1 MSYTP
6 ARIIGALRR
15 RKNDLIRSALYK
27 PVDGAQ
33 LRNAVLFEA
42 FDGKVIG
49 DSPLDIFNS
58 LKTARPDLEFFWTVK
73 PGVPAPAG
81 SIGLKYGS
89 REWLNV
95 LATAK
100 YLVNNSAFPWYF
112 KKVAGQVYLQT
123 WHGTPL
129 KRLVRDIDA
138 GKVSAQ
144 YLSTMRKES
153 AAWDFLISPSAYA
166 SKCFESAF
174 AFPIKNGK
182 GTVLEIGYPRNDRLS
197 AAADVRVTIRN
208 RVRRQLGVKPQT
220 QLVLYAPTW
229 RDTNRNA
236 VGTLQTVNHIDAA
249 TKLPKGFQLMYRG
262 HSMTLDAHNSKTANG
277 AIDVTEYPDITEL
290 YLAADVL
297 ITDYSSVMFDF
308 AITGKPMVFLTPDIE
323 KYVADRGFYFDF
335 VSEAPGPIC
344 STTAEVIGALE
355 NINDVAKQYGKAYKA
370 WQTKFTSLEDGKAT
384 ERVIAAVF
392 GASKGSAS
400 SAAGRTK

>member
-1 MSYTP
+1 MTYTP

-27 PVDGAQ
+27 PVDGAP

-42 FDGKVIG
+42 FDGKVVG
-49 DSPLDIFNS
+49 DSPLDIFNA
-58 LKTARPDLEFFWTVK
+58 LKVARPDLEFFWSVK
-73 PGVPAPAG
+73 SGVSAPAG
-81 SIGLKYGS
+81 STALKYGS
-89 REWLNV
+89 REWLKV

-100 YLVNNSAFPWYF
+100 FLVNNSALPWYF
-112 KKVAGQVYLQT
+112 KKVAEQVYLQT

-129 KRLVRDIDA
+129 KRLVRDIEA

-153 AAWDFLISPSAYA
+153 AAWDYLISPSAYA
-166 SKCFESAF
+166 TKCFETAF
-174 AFPIKNGK
+174 GFPIKGGAGK
-182 GTVLEIGYPRNDRLS
+182 LLEIGYPRTDRLS
-197 AAADVRVTIRN
+197 AAADLRVEIRD
-208 RVRRQLGVKPQT
+208 RVRKQFGVKPQT

-249 TKLPKGFQLMYRG
+249 TKLPTGFQLMYRG

-277 AIDVTEYPDITEL
+277 AIDVTDYPDITEL

-308 AITGKPMVFLTPDIE
+308 AVTGKPMIFLTPDIE
-323 KYVADRGFYFDF
+323 KYVSDRGFYFDF
-335 VSEAPGPIC
+335 VAEAPGPIC
-344 STTAEVIGALE
+344 HTTAEVIDALE
-355 NINDVAKQYGKAYKA
+355 NINDLAKQYSKAYRA
-370 WQTKFTSLEDGKAT
+370 WQDKFAPLEDGKAT
-384 ERVIAAVF
+384 ARVITAVF
-392 GASKGSAS
+392 G
-400 SAAGRTK
+400 TK

>member
-27 PVDGAQ
+27 PVDGVP
-33 LRNAVLFEA
+33 LLNAVLFEA
-42 FDGKVIG
+42 FDGKVVG
-49 DSPLDIFNS
+49 DSPLDIFNA
-58 LKTARPDLEFFWTVK
+58 LKIARPDLEFFWTVK
-73 PGVPAPAG
+73 TGVTAPAG
-81 SIGLKYGS
+81 AVGLKYGS
-89 REWLNV
+89 REWLKV
-95 LATAK
+95 LSSAK

-112 KKVAGQVYLQT
+112 KKVSGQVYLQT

-129 KRLVRDIDA
+129 KRLVRDIEA

-144 YLSTMRKES
+144 YLSTMRKEA
-153 AAWDFLISPSAYA
+153 AAWDYLISPSAYA
-166 SKCFESAF
+166 STCFKSAF
-174 AFPIKNGK
+174 AYSGK
-182 GTVLEIGYPRNDRLS
+182 PLEVGYPRNDRLNAS
-197 AAADVRVTIRN
+197 ADERVAVRN
-208 RVRRQLGVKPQT
+208 RVRKQLGVKSAQT

-249 TKLPKGFQLMYRG
+249 TKMPKGFQLMYRG
-262 HSMTLDAHNSKTANG
+262 HSMTLDAHNSKTARG
-277 AIDVTEYPDITEL
+277 AIDVTDYPDITEL

-308 AITGKPMVFLTPDIE
+308 AVTGKPMIFLTPDIE

-335 VSEAPGPIC
+335 VAEAPGPIC
-344 STTAEVIGALE
+344 HTTAEVIGALE

-370 WQTKFTSLEDGKAT
+370 WQAKFTPLEDGKAT
-384 ERVIAAVF
+384 ARVIAEVF
-392 GASKGSAS
+392 G
-400 SAAGRTK
+400 TK

>member
-1 MSYTP
+1 MSYSP

-15 RKNDLIRSALYK
+15 RKNDLVRTALYR
-27 PVDGAQ
+27 PVDGAP

-42 FDGKVIG
+42 FDGKVVG
-49 DSPLDIFNS
+49 DSPLEIFNA
-58 LKTARPDLEFFWTVK
+58 LKIARPDLEFFWTVK
-73 PGVPAPAG
+73 KGVAAPAG

-89 REWLNV
+89 REWLNI

-100 YLVNNSAFPWYF
+100 YLINNSAFPWYF
-112 KKVAGQVYLQT
+112 KKVSGQVYLQT

-129 KRLVRDIDA
+129 KRLVRDIEA

-166 SKCFESAF
+166 TKCFETAF
-174 AFPIKNGK
+174 GFPIAGGRGK
-182 GTVLEIGYPRNDRLS
+182 VLEVGYPRNDKLNAPAEER
-197 AAADVRVTIRN
+197 AKTRE
-208 RVRRQLGVKPQT
+208 RVRKQLGVKNAQT

-249 TKLPKGFQLMYRG
+249 TKLPTGFQLAYRG

-277 AIDVTEYPDITEL
+277 AIDVTDYPDITEL

-308 AITGKPMVFLTPDIE
+308 AVTGKPMIFLTPDIE
-323 KYVADRGFYFDF
+323 KYVSDRGFYFDF
-335 VSEAPGPIC
+335 VAEAPGPIC
-344 STTAEVIGALE
+344 HTTAEVIGALE
-355 NINDVAKQYGKAYKA
+355 NINDVAKQYAKGYKA
-370 WQTKFTSLEDGKAT
+370 WQAKFNPLEDGQAT
-384 ERVIAAVF
+384 ERVLAEVF
-392 GASKGSAS
+392 GAKLPNQS
-400 SAAGRTK
+400 TK

>member
-15 RKNDLIRSALYK
+15 RKNDLIRSSLYK
-27 PVDGAQ
+27 PVDGVP

-49 DSPLDIFNS
+49 DSPLDIFNA
-58 LKTARPDLEFFWTVK
+58 LKVARPDLEFFWTVK
-73 PGVPAPAG
+73 PGVIAPSG

-89 REWLNV
+89 REWLQV

-100 YLVNNSAFPWYF
+100 YMVNNSAFPWYF
-112 KKVAGQVYLQT
+112 KKVSGQVYLQT

-129 KRLVRDIDA
+129 KRLVRDIEA

-166 SKCFESAF
+166 TTCFKSAF
-174 AFPIKNGK
+174 DFPVQGGSGK
-182 GTVLEIGYPRNDRLS
+182 TLEVGYPRNDRLS
-197 AAADVRVTIRN
+197 ESADVRVEIRN
-208 RVRRQLGVKPQT
+208 RVRKQLGVKPQT

-236 VGTLQTVNHIDAA
+236 IGTLQTVNYIDAG

-277 AIDVTEYPDITEL
+277 AIDVTDYPDITEL

-308 AITGKPMVFLTPDIE
+308 AVTGKPIVFLTPDIE

-335 VSEAPGPIC
+335 VAEAPGPLC
-344 STTAEVIGALE
+344 ETTAEVIDALE

-370 WQTKFTSLEDGKAT
+370 WQQKFTSLEDGKAT
-384 ERVIAAVF
+384 ARVIAAVF
-392 GASKGSAS
+392 G
-400 SAAGRTK
+400 TK

>member
-1 MSYTP
+1 MIYTP
-6 ARIIGALRR
+6 ARILNALNR
-15 RKNDLIRSALYK
+15 RKNDLLRSALYK
-27 PVDGAQ
+27 PNHNQ
-33 LRNAVLFEA
+33 KLREAVLFEA

-49 DSPLDIFNS
+49 DSPLDIFNE
-58 LKTARPDLEFFWTVK
+58 LKTSRPDLQFFWTVK
-73 PGVPAPAG
+73 KNSQQAPAG
-81 SIGLKYGS
+81 STAVKYGS
-89 REWLNV
+89 REWLNL

-112 KKVAGQVYLQT
+112 KKVSGQVYLQT

-129 KRLVRDIDA
+129 KRLVRDIEA

-144 YLSTMRKES
+144 YLSTMRKEA
-153 AAWDFLISPSAYA
+153 AAWDYLISPSAYA

-174 AFPIKNGK
+174 GFPIKGGQGK
-182 GTVLEIGYPRNDRLS
+182 VLEVGYPRNDRLNAS
-197 AAADVRVTIRN
+197 AEERAAIRN
-208 RVRRQLGVKPQT
+208 RVRKQLGVKSAQT

-277 AIDVTEYPDITEL
+277 AIDVTDYPDITEL

-308 AITGKPMVFLTPDIE
+308 AVTGKPMIFLTPDIE

-335 VSEAPGPIC
+335 VAEAPGPIYH
-344 STTAEVIGALE
+344 TTAEVISALE
-355 NINDVAKQYGKAYKA
+355 NINEVAKQNGKAYKA
-370 WQTKFTSLEDGKAT
+370 WQQKFNALEDGKAT
-384 ERVIAAVF
+384 ARVLAEVF
-392 GASKGSAS
+392 GAST
-400 SAAGRTK
+400 GRTK

>member
-1 MSYTP
+1 MSYTT

-27 PVDGAQ
+27 PDTSATGGAK
-33 LRNAVLFEA
+33 LRNTVLFEA
-42 FDGKVIG
+42 FDGKVVG
-49 DSPLDIFNS
+49 DSPLDIFNA
-58 LKTARPDLEFFWTVK
+58 LKIARPDLEFFWTVK
-73 PGVPAPAG
+73 SGVQAPAG
-81 SIGLKYGS
+81 STALKYGS
-89 REWLNV
+89 REWLKV

-129 KRLVRDIDA
+129 KRLVRDIEA

-144 YLSTMRKES
+144 YLSTMRKEA
-153 AAWDFLISPSAYA
+153 AAWDYLISPSAYA
-166 SKCFESAF
+166 SKCFKSAF
-174 AFPIKNGK
+174 AYSGK
-182 GTVLEIGYPRNDRLS
+182 TLEVGYPRNDRLS
-197 AAADVRVTIRN
+197 GSADERVAVRN
-208 RVRRQLGVKPQT
+208 RVRKQLGVKSAQT

-249 TKLPKGFQLMYRG
+249 TKMPKGFQLMYRG
-262 HSMTLDAHNSKTANG
+262 HSMTLDAHNSKTARG
-277 AIDVTEYPDITEL
+277 AIDVTDYPDITEL

-308 AITGKPMVFLTPDIE
+308 AVTGKPMIFLTPDIE
-323 KYVADRGFYFDF
+323 KYLAERGFYFDF
-335 VSEAPGPIC
+335 VAEAPGPIC
-344 STTAEVIGALE
+344 NTTAEVIGALE

-370 WQTKFTSLEDGKAT
+370 WQAKFTPLEDGKAT
-384 ERVIAAVF
+384 TRVIAAVF
-392 GASKGSAS
+392 G
-400 SAAGRTK
+400 TK

>member
-27 PVDGAQ
+27 PDTSATGGAK

-42 FDGKVIG
+42 FDGKVVG
-49 DSPLDIFNS
+49 DSPLDIFNE
-58 LKTARPDLEFFWTVK
+58 LKVARPDLEFFWTVK
-73 PGVPAPAG
+73 NGVQAPAG
-81 SIGLKYGS
+81 STALKYGS
-89 REWLNV
+89 REWLKV

-129 KRLVRDIDA
+129 KRLVRDIEA

-144 YLSTMRKES
+144 YLSTMRKEA
-153 AAWDFLISPSAYA
+153 AAWDYLISPSAYA
-166 SKCFESAF
+166 SKCFKSAF
-174 AFPIKNGK
+174 AYSGK
-182 GTVLEIGYPRNDRLS
+182 ILEVGYPRNDRLS
-197 AAADVRVTIRN
+197 GGADERVAVRN
-208 RVRRQLGVKPQT
+208 RVRKQLGVKSAQT

-249 TKLPKGFQLMYRG
+249 TKMPKGFQLMYRG
-262 HSMTLDAHNSKTANG
+262 HSMTLDAHNSKTARG
-277 AIDVTEYPDITEL
+277 AIDVTDYPDITEL

-308 AITGKPMVFLTPDIE
+308 AVTGKPMIFLTPDIE

-335 VSEAPGPIC
+335 VAEAPGPIC
-344 STTAEVIGALE
+344 HTTAEVIGALE

-370 WQTKFTSLEDGKAT
+370 WQAKFTPLEDGKAT
-384 ERVIAAVF
+384 ARVIAAVF
-392 GASKGSAS
+392 G
-400 SAAGRTK
+400 TK

>member
-1 MSYTP
+1 MAYTP

-15 RKNDLIRSALYK
+15 RKNDLVRSALYR
-27 PVDGAQ
+27 PVDGEQ

-42 FDGKVIG
+42 FDGKVVG
-49 DSPLDIFNS
+49 DSPLDIFNA
-58 LKTARPDLEFFWTVK
+58 LKVARPDLEFFWTVK
-73 PGVPAPAG
+73 SSASAPAG
-81 SIGLKYGS
+81 AIGVKYGS
-89 REWLNV
+89 REWLKV

-112 KKVAGQVYLQT
+112 KKVSGQVYLQT

-129 KRLVRDIDA
+129 KRLVRDIEA

-144 YLSTMRKES
+144 YLSTMRKE
-153 AAWDFLISPSAYA
+153 AGAWDYLISPSAYA
-166 SKCFESAF
+166 TSCFKSAF
-174 AFPIKNGK
+174 GYTGK
-182 GTVLEIGYPRNDRLS
+182 TLEVGYPRNDRLNAS
-197 AAADVRVTIRN
+197 AEERAAVRN
-208 RVRRQLGVKPQT
+208 RVRKQLGVKSAQT

-262 HSMTLDAHNSKTANG
+262 HSMTLAAHNSKTANG
-277 AIDVTEYPDITEL
+277 AIDVTDYPDITEL

-308 AITGKPMVFLTPDIE
+308 AVTGKPMIFLTPDIE

-335 VSEAPGPIC
+335 VAEAPGPIC
-344 STTAEVIGALE
+344 HTTAEVLDALE
-355 NINDVAKQYGKAYKA
+355 NVNDVAKQYGKAYKA
-370 WQTKFTSLEDGKAT
+370 WQQKFNALEDGKAT
-384 ERVIAAVF
+384 ARVIAEVF
-392 GASKGSAS
+392 GAGTS
-400 SAAGRTK
+400 RTK

>member
-1 MSYTP
+1 MAYTP

-27 PVDGAQ
+27 PTDGGQ

-42 FDGKVIG
+42 FDGKVVG

-58 LKTARPDLEFFWTVK
+58 LKISRPDLEFFWTVK
-73 PGVPAPAG
+73 PGVTAPEG
-81 SIGLKYGS
+81 SVGVKYGS
-89 REWLNV
+89 REWLRV

-112 KKVAGQVYLQT
+112 KKVSGQVYLQT

-129 KRLVRDIDA
+129 KRLVRDIEA

-144 YLSTMRKES
+144 YLSTMRKE
-153 AAWDFLISPSAYA
+153 AGVWDYLISPSAYA
-166 SKCFESAF
+166 TKCFASAF
-174 AFPIKNGK
+174 GFPIKGGK
-182 GTVLEIGYPRNDRLS
+182 GKLLEVGYPRNDRLS
-197 AAADVRVTIRN
+197 APADIRVEIRN
-208 RVRRQLGVKPQT
+208 RVRKQLGVKPQT

-249 TKLPKGFQLMYRG
+249 TKMPKGFQLMYRG
-262 HSMTLDAHNSKTANG
+262 HSMTHAAHNAKTANG
-277 AIDVTEYPDITEL
+277 AIDVTNYPDITDL

-308 AITGKPMVFLTPDIE
+308 AVTGKPMIFLTPDIE
-323 KYVADRGFYFDF
+323 KYVAVRGFYFDF
-335 VSEAPGPIC
+335 VGEAPGPIC
-344 STTAEVIGALE
+344 HTTAEVISALE

-370 WQTKFTSLEDGKAT
+370 WQVKFTPLEDGKAT
-384 ERVIAAVF
+384 ARVIAEVF
-392 GASKGSAS
+392 GVP
-400 SAAGRTK
+400 AGRTK